1 MPGRPLR
8 LVDEANALSDGSP
21 DITPRNV
28 FLPMGE
34 ADFTEANTNP
44 YYPPGDP
51 RRISSQPML
60 MEDESLDVNNGV
72 GVQSSLPSTN
82 DVARGARNASSLPRS
97 SSGLQRR
104 GDRVIMT
111 NHVQINGE
119 PYLSARQWLEQG
131 HAMEASQSNRSSSI
145 VPEPES
151 TVRRR
156 FTIDDQIRDAQAL
169 YRQRRPPASSPSR
182 FAQPVGQGQIV
193 SERPTRMFPGGP
205 PMRMPPTLF
214 RRPPRTNGRL
224 DNRPRLSVS
233 RQTLQQFSNFPP
245 LSPGPRTLS
254 SQQLS
259 RFPSSSPSPLPLS
272 SQQPGAAV
280 RALTAG
286 QGRLEGPVL
295 GNANE
300 SLNGGMN
307 GNTNGNMNGNMN
319 GEAGSDE
326 QSAGDNANYDLYLAY
341 LHF

>member
-1 MPGRPLR
+1 
-8 LVDEANALSDGSP
+8 
-21 DITPRNV
+21 
-28 FLPMGE
+28 
-34 ADFTEANTNP
+34 
-44 YYPPGDP
+44 
-51 RRISSQPML
+51 
-60 MEDESLDVNNGV
+60 
-72 GVQSSLPSTN
+72 
-82 DVARGARNASSLPRS
+82 
-97 SSGLQRR
+97 
-104 GDRVIMT
+104 
-111 NHVQINGE
+111 
-119 PYLSARQWLEQG
+119 
-131 HAMEASQSNRSSSI
+131 MEASQSNRSSSI

-193 SERPTRMFPGGP
+193 FERPTRMFPGGP
-205 PMRMPPTLF
+205 PMRIPPTLF
-214 RRPPRTNGRL
+214 RRAPRTNGHR
-224 DNRPRLSVS
+224 DNMPRLSVS

-245 LSPGPRTLS
+245 LSPGPR
-254 SQQLS
+254 
-259 RFPSSSPSPLPLS
+259 PLS

-307 GNTNGNMNGNMN
+307 GNTNGNMNG
-319 GEAGSDE
+319 EAGSDE

-341 LHF
+341 LNF